1 MNDNFENIDLDEVF
15 LSFWASQDGLTREE
29 YLIRKTERE
38 IIQYEAS
45 KVMNFSPNKWPK
57 LYFNWDLRQKNQR
70 LSFDNVNSLE
80 DLNHYYPEG
89 FLAFKAELK
98 EVDSYLNSYSKR
110 TLEDLWKVGYPD
122 KLAQI
127 IIYLSNKNNSISPPV
142 IMMNEAGITLK
153 GGNHRYTAAKFSS
166 QKYVTMYTTQ
176 NYKSELN
183 KLLKTIEWLSIKL

>member
-45 KVMNFSPNKWPK
+45 KIMNFSPNKWPK

-110 TLEDLWKVGYPD
+110 TLEDLWKVGYSD

-142 IMMNEAGITLK
+142 IMMNEARITLK